1 MDALPHTALA
11 SLRTL
16 AGRLIPASAAFGAP
30 GADDDAIF
38 AAIAAALQPALPML
52 GAFIADLGA
61 DEGRAIA
68 ERPLDEWLAHLAA
81 THQGAFAVFSAA
93 VIQAYYRD
101 DRWCARSARSRARPS
116 RKAMRSPRAT
126 SRCSRRCAHA
136 GLSGATPAEGRSG
149 AARRGAGAA
158 SFTSRRR
165 GTP

>member
-11 SLRTL
+11 ALRTL

-101 DRWCARSARSRARPS
+101 DRVVRSLGQEPRPPFPKGHAIPEGDFSLLAPVRARGPIW
-116 RKAMRSPRAT
+116 RDP
-126 SRCSRRCAHA
+126 
-136 GLSGATPAEGRSG
+136 G
-149 AARRGAGAA
+149 
-158 SFTSRRR
+158 
-165 GTP
+165 